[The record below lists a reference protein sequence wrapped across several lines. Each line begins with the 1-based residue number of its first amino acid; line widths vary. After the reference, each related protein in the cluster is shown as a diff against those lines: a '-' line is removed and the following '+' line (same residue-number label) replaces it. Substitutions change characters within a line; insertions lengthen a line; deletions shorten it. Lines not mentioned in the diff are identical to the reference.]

1 MPLLP
6 WQRYVLDD
14 ALTRR
19 GDEWAR
25 RSIGVLVARQNG
37 KSHLMRMRLL
47 AGMFLWGERWI
58 AIANNRGLAFDQWKE
73 AVELIERTD
82 WLMREVKDISRTNG
96 KEGIFLKNGGRW
108 IIAAA
113 TKGGTRGLTGNLW
126 IDEGREIT
134 EEAAKAAQPVT
145 RAVKPKAQTWVT
157 SNAGD
162 AYSVYL
168 NKLRTKAL
176 ESSLPTL
183 GWYEYSA
190 DPKFMFDQMN
200 PEGWVQAN
208 PSLGHLIDEDTIALA
223 AETSTPEEFATET
236 LCLWVNAVE
245 SPWVSGSWEKCTE
258 PELALDSSKPVFL
271 SVDLSPSRQRADLVA
286 SQMTENG
293 KVGVWLLSSW
303 ESAQVVDTRQIADDI
318 YSWCKRLKVRTV
330 VFDQYSA
337 QEVVSRLSMRGV
349 PTQALPTS
357 KFAEACDHML
367 NAMNS
372 GRIRHTGDA
381 VLSGHIYACARKPL
395 SDGGWRVIRRGS
407 QGHISAACAAI
418 MAAHLASAPV
428 QNPVIVT
435 A

>member
-1 MPLLP
+1 MLE
-6 WQRYVLDD
+6 D
-14 ALTRR
+14 ALKRK
-19 GDEWAR
+19 GNEWAKR
-25 RSIGVLVARQNG
+25 QIGVLVARQNG

-73 AVELIERTD
+73 AVDIIERTP
-82 WLMREVKDISRTNG
+82 WLLDQVKDISRTNG

-145 RAVKPKAQTWVT
+145 RAVKPRAQIWVT

-168 NKLRTKAL
+168 NKLRAKAL
-176 ESSLPTL
+176 NSKLSSL

-190 DPKFMFDQMN
+190 DPKFMYDQMN

-208 PSLGHLIDEDTIALA
+208 PSLGHLIDADTIELA

-236 LCLWVNAVE
+236 LCLWVQAVE
-245 SPWVSGSWEKCTE
+245 SPWVNGAWERCE
-258 PELALDSSKPVFL
+258 HNELAIDFKKPTWL
-271 SVDLSPSRQRADLVA
+271 SIDVNPSRSRADLVA
-286 SQMTENG
+286 AQQLDEG
-293 KVGVWLLSSW
+293 RIGIWLLTSW
-303 ESAQVVDTRQIADDI
+303 ESETTIDAKVVAEDVFGWA
-318 YSWCKRLKVRTV
+318 KRFRVQAV
-330 VFDQYSA
+330 GFDPYSA
-337 QEVVSRLSMRGV
+337 QEIVTRLSMRGV
-349 PTQALPTS
+349 PVKNYNQL

-367 NAMNS
+367 TAMNA
-372 GRIRHTGDA
+372 GRIVHNGDFE
-381 VLSGHIYACARKPL
+381 LTTQMYACAKKPVA
-395 SDGGWRVIRRGS
+395 DGGWRVIRRGS
-407 QGHISAACAAI
+407 SGSISAACAAI
-418 MAAHLASAPV
+418 MAAQLASTPAQTPM
-428 QNPVIVT
+428 IIT